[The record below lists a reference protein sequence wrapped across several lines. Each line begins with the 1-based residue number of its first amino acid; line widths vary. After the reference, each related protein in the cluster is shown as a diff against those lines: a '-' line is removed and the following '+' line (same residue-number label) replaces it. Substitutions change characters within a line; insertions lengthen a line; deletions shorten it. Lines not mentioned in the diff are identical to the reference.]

1 MQRLKI
7 LFFLPS
13 QADTNDIHHEL
24 VTRLASEL
32 EPLADIDLYT
42 STHIPN
48 TEKLTSYSLVHV
60 FGCWSTSS
68 VNLLGKAYDHHI
80 PTVYTLLGGLQPWIV
95 NKHKL
100 SRRYALQ
107 RKVTQQAS
115 AIHLCSKLECDTF
128 AQLAWNQRFTLIMN
142 PVLTNQLSFADM
154 ASAMLKLYQKTLDT
168 NAQLL
173 LSQASCQAI
182 GHLLQIG
189 LDKDSLFDERHVKSL
204 RDTLTQLSPND
215 WRRVMIYANDEHVT
229 DIIKKGLQRIQF
241 PEPNVVVD
249 NIDRFCIARSYPDGD
264 LPNERL
270 CFRGLTTKGR
280 LDDNIKAT
288 ETNERLLCVQLLNL
302 KHEMENHSAPL
313 LHVANVY
320 TTLRFYDMDEDRLK
334 ELVKTLGIED
344 FAARLMVVLQNV
356 TRLSEGFMPF
366 VPKDDKQRK
375 KMQTKLTK
383 FNTWPSI
390 GNKRS

>member
-1 MQRLKI
+1 
-7 LFFLPS
+7 
-13 QADTNDIHHEL
+13 
-24 VTRLASEL
+24 
-32 EPLADIDLYT
+32 
-42 STHIPN
+42 
-48 TEKLTSYSLVHV
+48 
-60 FGCWSTSS
+60 
-68 VNLLGKAYDHHI
+68 
-80 PTVYTLLGGLQPWIV
+80 
-95 NKHKL
+95 
-100 SRRYALQ
+100 
-107 RKVTQQAS
+107 
-115 AIHLCSKLECDTF
+115 
-128 AQLAWNQRFTLIMN
+128 MN
-142 PVLTNQLSFADM
+142 PVLTNQLSFGDM

-189 LDKDSLFDERHVKSL
+189 LDKDALFDERHVKSL

>member
-68 VNLLGKAYDHHI
+68 INDEQHI
-80 PTVYTLLGGLQPWIV
+80 
-95 NKHKL
+95 
-100 SRRYALQ
+100 
-107 RKVTQQAS
+107 
-115 AIHLCSKLECDTF
+115 
-128 AQLAWNQRFTLIMN
+128 
-142 PVLTNQLSFADM
+142 
-154 ASAMLKLYQKTLDT
+154 
-168 NAQLL
+168 
-173 LSQASCQAI
+173 
-182 GHLLQIG
+182 
-189 LDKDSLFDERHVKSL
+189 KSL
-204 RDTLTQLSPND
+204 QDTLTQLSPTD
-215 WRRVMIYANDEHVT
+215 WRRIMIYANDEHVT
-229 DIIKKGLQRIQF
+229 NIIKKGLQRIQF
-241 PEPNVVVD
+241 SEPNVVID
-249 NIDRFCIARSYPDGD
+249 NIDRFYIARSYPDGD

-270 CFRGLTTKGR
+270 CFRGMITKGR

-302 KHEMENHSAPL
+302 RHEMENHSAPL

-356 TRLSEGFMPF
+356 MRLSEGFMPF
-366 VPKDDKQRK
+366 VTKDDKQRK
-375 KMQTKLTK
+375 NMQRKLTK